1 MMNNEVVQLMT
12 NEQLER
18 FMQLG
23 VSVEAGVFDS
33 FDKVGFIQQF
43 DDTVVVI
50 GNEYYVR
57 ESCSFFGKMNP

>member
-1 MMNNEVVQLMT
+1 MET
-12 NEQLER
+12 NEQLETC
-18 FMQLG
+18 MQLG
-23 VSVEAGVFDS
+23 VSVEAWVFDS

-57 ESCSFFGKMNP
+57 ECCSFFGKMNP